1 MPKANELKRGDIVT
15 INDAPHVVKQME
27 VRNPSSRGAST
38 LYKIRFNNLLTGQ
51 KLDETYKSDDL
62 LKGADCIRVKVQYS
76 YLDGDTFNFMNLE
89 DYSQYALNRE
99 DIEDQAGY
107 LLEGMEGITAML
119 VDGLIVAIE
128 LPGSVTLEVT
138 ETAPGIKGA
147 SATSRTKPATL
158 STGLIIQVP
167 EYLETGQM
175 IKINTATGKFMSRA

>member
-1 MPKANELKRGDIVT
+1 MV
-15 INDAPHVVKQME
+15 E
-27 VRNPSSRGAST
+27 VDVFWAYGLGGT
-38 LYKIRFNNLLTGQ
+38 L
-51 KLDETYKSDDL
+51 
-62 LKGADCIRVKVQYS
+62 A
-76 YLDGDTFNFMNLE
+76 
-89 DYSQYALNRE
+89 
-99 DIEDQAGY
+99 
-107 LLEGMEGITAML
+107 
-119 VDGLIVAIE
+119 AIE